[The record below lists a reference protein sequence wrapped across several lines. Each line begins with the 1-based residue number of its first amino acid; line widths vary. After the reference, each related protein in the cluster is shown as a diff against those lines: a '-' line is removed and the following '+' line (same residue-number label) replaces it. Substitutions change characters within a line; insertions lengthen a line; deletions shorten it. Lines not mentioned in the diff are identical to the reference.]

1 MRLNFKTI
9 IVGGVVFYAV
19 QWVLGMISGIVIHGG
34 VLEPLYQATAEYWRP
49 ELLQDPPDMAALM
62 PRWIATGLVMS
73 FIFTGIYDNIRVA
86 FDGSGVIKGLKF
98 GFVLALIYGAT
109 AAGYSGVFNLPETIW
124 AWWIVEGFFI
134 YSISGAALGWYVGKF
149 ASD

>member
-19 QWVLGMISGIVIHGG
+19 QWVFGMISGIVIHEG
-34 VLEPLYQATAEYWRP
+34 VLEPLYKATTEYWRP
-49 ELLQDPPDMAALM
+49 ELTQDPPDMAALM
-62 PRWIATGLVMS
+62 PRWIATGLIMS
-73 FIFTGIYDNIRVA
+73 FLFAGIYDNIRDA

-98 GFVLALIYGAT
+98 GFVLALIGGAMS
-109 AAGYSGVFNLPETIW
+109 AGWSGVFNLPETIW
-124 AWWIVEGFFI
+124 VWWVAEGFFI
-134 YSISGAALGWYVGKF
+134 YSLSGAALGWYVGKF